1 MEPRRCMVFID
12 GSWLWHSMMSLNLKE
27 SGRKLDIGNLPLIL
41 TSEVS
46 TILQQPVMPTG
57 TIFTSSVPV
66 NVDSTDQALV
76 LKRFSFLNLLKMKYG
91 FTMDLYEIDFKGRRL
106 RKSDRSPMDVW
117 HPKEKCV
124 DISMASNLF
133 YYQQSYDI
141 AIAVTGDKDFLPALR
156 RLRLLGKDVIIATFQ
171 ASCSQNLYC
180 SGGYNEFPVIVIDRL
195 LEQGKITF

>member
-1 MEPRRCMVFID
+1 MVFID

-41 TSEVS
+41 TAEVS
-46 TILQQPVMPTG
+46 SIQQQALLLNG

-66 NVDSTDQALV
+66 NVDPADQNLV
-76 LKRFSFLNLLKMKYG
+76 AKRFSFLDLLKKKYR

-106 RKSDRSPMDVW
+106 RKSDRNPTDVW

-124 DISMASNLF
+124 DISMASNFFF
-133 YYQQSYDI
+133 YHQSYDI

-156 RLRLLGKDVIIATFQ
+156 RLRLLGKDVIIATFE
-171 ASCSQNLYC
+171 ASCSQKLHC
-180 SGGYNEFPVIVIDRL
+180 PGGYNEFPVIVIDRL
-195 LEQGKITF
+195 LEQGRVTF